1 MAKLRPL
8 GDKILIK
15 RVEAESKTKSGI
27 VLPDTAK
34 EKPKRGKVLAVGD
47 GKRLDNGE
55 RAPFGVKKGDEVIF
69 ASYAGTEIKL
79 DGEELMIMS
88 EDDILAVVE

>member
-27 VLPDTAK
+27 VLPDAAK
-34 EKPKRGKVLAVGD
+34 EKPKRGKILAVGT

-55 RAPFGVKKGDEVIF
+55 LAPMGVKKGDEVIF
-69 ASYAGTEIKL
+69 TSYAGTEIKL
-79 DGEELMIMS
+79 DGEELMIMT
-88 EDDILAVVE
+88 EDDVLAIVE

>member
-8 GDKILIK
+8 GDKILVK
-15 RVEAESKTKSGI
+15 RLEAESKTKSGI
-27 VLPDTAK
+27 VLPDSAK
-34 EKPKRGKVLAVGD
+34 EKPKRGTILAIGD

-55 RAPFGVKKGDEVIF
+55 KSTFTVKKGDQVIF

-79 DGEELMIMS
+79 DGEEVIIMS
-88 EDDILAVVE
+88 EDDVLAIVE

>member
-8 GDKILIK
+8 GDKILVK
-15 RVEAESKTKSGI
+15 RVEAETKTKSGI

-34 EKPKRGKVLAVGD
+34 EKPKRGKVLSTGE
-47 GKRLDNGE
+47 GKRLDNGQL
-55 RAPFGVKKGDEVIF
+55 APLGVKKGDEVIF
-69 ASYAGTEIKL
+69 TSYAGTEVKI

-88 EDDILAVVE
+88 EDDVLAIVE